1 MKTIISVQ
9 SSQEMD
15 IYILEVIDLY
25 DYSDDNQYVNSYD
38 VLNINELF
46 DLSENWKEE
55 LVTPFSATFYFNLN

>member
-9 SSQEMD
+9 PSSEMD
-15 IYILEVIDLY
+15 IYIIEVIDCY
-25 DYSDDNQYVNSYD
+25 DYSDENQYVNSYD

-55 LVTPFSATFYFNLN
+55 LITPYSTTFYFNLN

>member
-9 SSQEMD
+9 PSSEMD

-38 VLNINELF
+38 ILTIDDLF
-46 DLSENWKEE
+46 EVSENWKEE
-55 LVTPFSATFYFNLN
+55 LCTPFSATFYLNMN